1 MNWDVGA
8 VVTSK
13 RHSARFYASAAA
25 AATAGGNSGKY
36 HYDMYVYKYYIRV
49 HHDWQ
54 VSSAKRI
61 RLISKPPV
69 PVLLVFIPAV
79 YVALTSLGTRAR
91 TLADDTLLLLLL
103 LRNWLEK
110 VFWKPVK
117 LSVNCMYT
125 YIYIILY
132 GLPAY
137 GEQSALFAKENNII
151 ARLCGCGVRCLL
163 RGAAQ
168 PPSAAYVIF
177 DLYVNTNILYVRYIC
192 RTT

>member
-1 MNWDVGA
+1 MNWHVGA

-13 RHSARFYASAAA
+13 RHSARFYANAAA

-125 YIYIILY
+125 YIYILY
-132 GLPAY
+132 YTVYRRMASNRRYLPKRTISSL
-137 GEQSALFAKENNII
+137 GS
-151 ARLCGCGVRCLL
+151 V
-163 RGAAQ
+163 GAA
-168 PPSAAYVIF
+168 SVVYCAERRSHRV
-177 DLYVNTNILYVRYIC
+177 L
-192 RTT
+192 RT